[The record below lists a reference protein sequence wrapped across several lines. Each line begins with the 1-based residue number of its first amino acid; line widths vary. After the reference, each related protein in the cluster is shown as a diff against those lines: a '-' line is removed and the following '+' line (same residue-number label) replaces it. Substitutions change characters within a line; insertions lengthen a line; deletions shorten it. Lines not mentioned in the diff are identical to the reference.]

1 VFDPET
7 ANWEEQMRI
16 EGSVTAISWIPSE
29 AIEGLPKLPF
39 EFGVGHYDEPPPDR
53 IDGPADLEQ
62 LRDAD
67 RFREANLLHAWIEV
81 EDGKVVDS
89 GYFGGGLVGATTFR
103 FGPKSIVVPGV
114 AFEVLRAKPE
124 ISDEG
129 ARFVQTVGGRAGF
142 PAPRLV
148 KGGPLFRIHSATA
161 WTTLALTLHA
171 DGRIEHELV
180 GASPFP
186 RHWIYGNDGELAQKS
201 GTVDFK
207 TWYRESHGDNTPW
220 GDEESEAVVAAA
232 ETALERELSRTL
244 LSGDA
249 KLTRRDLGEGAVLV
263 SQGAEEDALY
273 LVLDGVLGVEVDGE
287 QVAEMGPG
295 TMVGERASLEGGVRT
310 ATLRALTPIRVA
322 VIPAELVG
330 EGDLATL
337 AADRRRED

>member
-1 VFDPET
+1 
-7 ANWEEQMRI
+7 MRI

-39 EFGVGHYDEPPPDR
+39 DFGVGHYDEPPPDR
-53 IDGPADLEQ
+53 IDGPRDLEQ

-81 EDGKVVDS
+81 EDGKIVNT
-89 GYFGGGLVGATTFR
+89 GYFGGGLVGSTTFR
-103 FGPKSIVVPGV
+103 LGPKAIVVPGV
-114 AFEVLRAKPE
+114 PFEVLRGKPE
-124 ISDEG
+124 ISDDHAT

-148 KGGPLFRIHSATA
+148 KGSPLFRIHSATA

-171 DGRIEHELV
+171 DGRIEYELV

-220 GDEESEAVVAAA
+220 GDAESPAVVAAA
-232 ETALERELSRTL
+232 ETALERELSRNL
-244 LSGDA
+244 LSGDS
-249 KLTRRDLGEGAVLV
+249 KLSRRDLKEGEVLV
-263 SQGAEEDALY
+263 EQGAEGDDLY
-273 LVLDGVLGVEVDGE
+273 LLLDGVLGVEVDGE
-287 QVAEMGPG
+287 SVAEMGPG
-295 TMVGERASLEGGVRT
+295 TMLGERASLEGGVRT
-310 ATLRALTPIRVA
+310 ATLRAVTPCRIAVVPAGLVA
-322 VIPAELVG
+322 EG
-330 EGDLATL
+330 EMATL
-337 AADRRRED
+337 AADRRRES